1 MGGADEKKG
10 YVIYMLSFNC
20 IPKTMVQFCY
30 SRLYLGTETVSCAC
44 GLLLR
49 KANLVPGRVIS
60 LCDPGI
66 EVDRHGLKLAKKLD
80 QLPQVC
86 QHACT
91 NRQKNYIMAG
101 AHKPERATSMYSCA
115 PRRFHRPV
123 YF

>member
-1 MGGADEKKG
+1 
-10 YVIYMLSFNC
+10 MLS
-20 IPKTMVQFCY
+20 ICY
-30 SRLYLGTETVSCAC
+30 LLTAFQKRWSNFVIQDLGTETVSCAC

-49 KANLVPGRVIS
+49 KANLTPGRVIS

-66 EVDRHGLKLAKKLD
+66 EVDRHGLKLEKKLD

-101 AHKPERATSMYSCA
+101 AHKSERATSMYSCHGV
-115 PRRFHRPV
+115 FTDQFIFKKILV
-123 YF
+123 QI